1 MTFRPEPPSRHRRLA
16 SNDRGQ
22 VTVFVALFAAVVV
35 LFAGLAVDGGL
46 ALAAKIRALG
56 EAQEAARAGAQA
68 VDLAAYRAD
77 GTVRLRPEQART
89 LAQNYLAATGDT
101 GTVRAT
107 EQEVT
112 VTVTAH
118 QPTQLLH
125 VAGLDTLTVTA
136 TGTAQPR
143 HGVSAPET

>member
-1 MTFRPEPPSRHRRLA
+1 MTGR
-16 SNDRGQ
+16 DRGQ
-22 VTVFVALFAAVVV
+22 VTVFVALFATVVV

-46 ALAAKIRALG
+46 ALSAKVRALG
-56 EAQEAARAGAQA
+56 EAQEAARAGVQA
-68 VDLAAYRAD
+68 IDLAAYRAD

-101 GTVRAT
+101 GTVTVT

-118 QPTQLLH
+118 QSTQLLH

-136 TGTAQPR
+136 SGTAHPR
-143 HGVSAPET
+143 HGVSAPEP